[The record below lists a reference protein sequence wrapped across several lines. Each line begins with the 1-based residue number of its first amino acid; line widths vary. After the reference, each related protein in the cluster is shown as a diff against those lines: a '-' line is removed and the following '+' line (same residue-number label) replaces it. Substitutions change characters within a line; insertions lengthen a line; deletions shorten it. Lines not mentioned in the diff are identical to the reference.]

1 MSLNGI
7 DISSW
12 QAGIDLSVVPCDFA
26 IIKATGGTGYVNPD
40 CDRAFWNA
48 VNAGKKVG
56 VYHYAR
62 EVGYEGSATAEAD
75 FFVDNCKGYAGK
87 AVFVLDWEQ
96 DTGLGVG
103 WAKTFLDRV
112 RERIGVKPMIYMS
125 NSIVNGYDWSPVVN
139 ADYGLWNAGYYAY
152 GTTFWGYNPEAP
164 LIGGTGA
171 WGGAAIYQYTSEG
184 RLNGWGG
191 NLDLNV
197 FYGDG
202 AAWDAYAGAEV
213 DPDWKPS
220 PTPGGGGSDDLEA
233 LADAVIRGDYGNGQ
247 DRINALGD
255 KYDAVMAIVNAR
267 LGGGGGSTG
276 GGSTYTVVSGDTLS
290 GIGAKLGVDW
300 TSIASANGI
309 GSPYTIYPGQVLTI
323 PGGSGGSGGGGG
335 ATYTVQS
342 GDTLSGIGAKYGVN
356 YQAIASANGISDP
369 NVIYPGQVLVIP
381 GASGGSTG
389 GGGTYTV
396 QSGDT
401 LSGIAAANGW
411 GGDYMGL
418 ASKNGISDP
427 NKIYP
432 GQVIYL

>member
-12 QAGIDLSVVPCDFA
+12 QAGIDLSVVPCDFV
-26 IIKATGGTGYVNPD
+26 IVKATGGVGYVNPD

-62 EVGYEGSATAEAD
+62 EVGFEGSAVAEAD
-75 FFVDNCKGYAGK
+75 FFVDNCKGYVGK
-87 AVFVLDWEQ
+87 AVFALDWEQ

-103 WAKTFLDRV
+103 WAKQFLDRV

-125 NSIVNGYDWSPVVN
+125 NSVVNGWDWSSVVE

-152 GTTFWGYNPEAP
+152 GTTFWGYNPDAP

-171 WGGAAIYQYTSEG
+171 WKNAAIYQYTSEG

-247 DRINALGD
+247 DRVNALGD

-267 LGGGGGSTG
+267 LGGGGSTG

-290 GIGAKLGVDW
+290 GIGAKLGIDW
-300 TSIASANGI
+300 GSIAAAKGI
-309 GSPYTIYPGQVLTI
+309 GRPSPSDP
-323 PGGSGGSGGGGG
+323 
-335 ATYTVQS
+335 VQS
-342 GDTLSGIGAKYGVN
+342 GDTLSGIGAKYGVS

-369 NVIYPGQVLVIP
+369 NVIYPGQVLTIP
-381 GASGGSTG
+381 GASGGSGG